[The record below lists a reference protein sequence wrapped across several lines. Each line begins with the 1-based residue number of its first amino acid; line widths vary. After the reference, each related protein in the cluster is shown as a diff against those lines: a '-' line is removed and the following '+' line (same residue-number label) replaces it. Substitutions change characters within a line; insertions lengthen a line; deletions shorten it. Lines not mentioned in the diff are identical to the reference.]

1 MKKTTVIGLIVAI
14 IAIVCIAGIVVL
26 CTNRENDEAV
36 NAVEDYSESE
46 PSSAINIET
55 ETEINS
61 EEESTSESLTETDTY
76 QEPLIEEEEEIG
88 EGEGINIIEELDIY
102 LYTQT
107 ACNLREGDTTGYGIV
122 AVLEKGVL
130 VHVTGRTDKEWYR
143 VDFGGEEGYV
153 RCDML
158 GIDLPIDPSQP
169 SSGSESTS
177 EKPKTTTPETTPES
191 KPSSDSGTDT
201 KTPDTTPSDNTPA
214 DNTPTGG
221 NDEQAVRDAMKKAFR
236 GGTPNSD
243 PNPDTGW

>member
-14 IAIVCIAGIVVL
+14 IAIVCIAGIAVL

-76 QEPLIEEEEEIG
+76 QEPLIEEEEG
-88 EGEGINIIEELDIY
+88 EVGEGINIIEELDIY

-107 ACNLREGDTTGYGIV
+107 ACNLREGDTTGYSIV

-130 VHVTGRTDKEWYR
+130 VHVTGRTDKGWYR

-169 SSGSESTS
+169 SSGSGSTS
-177 EKPKTTTPETTPES
+177 ETPKTTPETTPES
-191 KPSSDSGTDT
+191 KPSSDSRTDT
-201 KTPDTTPSDNTPA
+201 KTPSDNTPA
-214 DNTPTGG
+214 DNTPAGG
-221 NDEQAVRDAMKKAFR
+221 NDEQALRDALKRIYDSAEYTHNPATDGKA
-236 GGTPNSD
+236 
-243 PNPDTGW
+243 W